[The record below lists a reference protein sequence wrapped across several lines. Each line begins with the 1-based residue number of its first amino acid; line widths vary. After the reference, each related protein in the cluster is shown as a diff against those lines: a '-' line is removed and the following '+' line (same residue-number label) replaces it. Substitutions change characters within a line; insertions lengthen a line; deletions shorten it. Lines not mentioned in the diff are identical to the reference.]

1 MGKNTQFTLFLF
13 ICSIYCFY
21 SMCIRYGLISF
32 IEITASLL
40 TLLPIHFKQMK
51 RHLSSRINEN
61 QLSTPTT
68 ICWHICFRLIYN
80 SIKWHRWHQST
91 NNILN
96 NRRHFF
102 CVWRCESAFVWLML
116 NYLQWHNSIMKQLF
130 STFNPSPKSIIL
142 AFVTTLKG

>member
-40 TLLPIHFKQMK
+40 TLLPIHFKQME

-102 CVWRCESAFVWLML
+102 VYGAVRAHLYGLCWIIYTGTILSWNSCSAP
-116 NYLQWHNSIMKQLF
+116 SIPAQ
-130 STFNPSPKSIIL
+130 NP
-142 AFVTTLKG
+142 